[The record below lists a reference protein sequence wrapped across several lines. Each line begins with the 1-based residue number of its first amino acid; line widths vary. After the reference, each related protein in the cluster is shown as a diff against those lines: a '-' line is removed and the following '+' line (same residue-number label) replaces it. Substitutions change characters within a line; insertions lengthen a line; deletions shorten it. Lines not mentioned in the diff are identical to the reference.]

1 MSAELWTENFLEPD
15 QTITS
20 EDYQGFIS
28 LAVDTIEGFIR
39 RELGTEKLAQ
49 GVITDEEAQN
59 EGDWYYPKVYP
70 IVSITSI
77 SLNDVIIDPNEIE
90 IYYGAIRRP
99 VNKYFPTVAGGLTG
113 KIKMTY
119 TAGFGEEAINQLKMI
134 VIQYVHFAF
143 QNLKAGR
150 FGQTSRTYQDGTA
163 TWKSEQEYLEDVRK
177 QIRPLRRIVL

>member
-1 MSAELWTENFLEPD
+1 MSELWTENFLEPD
-15 QTITS
+15 ESITP
-20 EDYQGFIS
+20 EEYQGFIT

-39 RELGTEKLAQ
+39 RELGTEQLVQ
-49 GVITDEEAQN
+49 GEIKDEEAQN
-59 EGDWYYPKVYP
+59 IGEWYYPKVYP
-70 IVSITSI
+70 VVSISSI
-77 SLNDVIIDPNEIE
+77 TLNDESIDPNDIE

-119 TAGFGEEAINQLKMI
+119 TAGFGPDVVNQLKMI

-163 TWKSEQEYLEDVRK
+163 TWKTEQEYLEEVRK
-177 QIRPLRRIVL
+177 QIRPLRRVVI

>member
-1 MSAELWTENFLEPD
+1 MANELWTENFLEPD
-15 QTITS
+15 ESITP
-20 EDYQGFIS
+20 EEYQGFIT

-39 RELGTEKLAQ
+39 RELGTEQLVQ
-49 GVITDEEAQN
+49 GEIKDEEAQN
-59 EGDWYYPKVYP
+59 IGEWYYPKVYP
-70 IVSITSI
+70 VVSISSI
-77 SLNDVIIDPNEIE
+77 TLNDESIDPNDIE

-119 TAGFGEEAINQLKMI
+119 TAGFGPDVVNQLKMI

-163 TWKSEQEYLEDVRK
+163 TWKTEQEYLEEVRK
-177 QIRPLRRIVL
+177 QIRPLRRVVI

>member
-15 QTITS
+15 ESITP
-20 EDYQGFIS
+20 EEYQGFIT

-39 RELGTEKLAQ
+39 RELGTEQLVQ
-49 GVITDEEAQN
+49 GEIKDEEAQN
-59 EGDWYYPKVYP
+59 IGEWYYPKVYP
-70 IVSITSI
+70 VVSISSI
-77 SLNDVIIDPNEIE
+77 TLNDESIDPNDIE

-119 TAGFGEEAINQLKMI
+119 TAGFGPDVVNQLKMI

-163 TWKSEQEYLEDVRK
+163 TWKTEQEYLEEVRK
-177 QIRPLRRIVL
+177 QIRPLRRVVI

>member
-1 MSAELWTENFLEPD
+1 MSELWTANFLEPD
-15 QTITS
+15 EEITP

-28 LAVDTIEGFIR
+28 LAVDTIEGFIK
-39 RELGTEKLAQ
+39 RELGTEKLIQ
-49 GVITDEEAQN
+49 QLIENEEADN
-59 EGDWYYPKVYP
+59 AGDWYYPKVYP
-70 IVSITSI
+70 IASISSIT
-77 SLNDVIIDPNEIE
+77 LNDESIDPNDIE

-119 TAGFGEEAINQLKMI
+119 TAGFGSDVVNQLKMI

-163 TWKSEQEYLEDVRK
+163 TWKTEQEYLEEVRK
-177 QIRPLRRIVL
+177 QIRPLRRAIL

>member
-1 MSAELWTENFLEPD
+1 MSELWTANFLEPD
-15 QTITS
+15 ESITP
-20 EDYQGFIS
+20 EEYQGFIT

-39 RELGTEKLAQ
+39 RELGTEQLVQ
-49 GVITDEEAQN
+49 GEIKDEEAQN
-59 EGDWYYPKVYP
+59 IGEWYYPKVYP
-70 IVSITSI
+70 VVSISSI
-77 SLNDVIIDPNEIE
+77 TLNDESIDPNDIE

-119 TAGFGEEAINQLKMI
+119 TAGFGPDVVNQLKMI

-163 TWKSEQEYLEDVRK
+163 TWKTEQEYLEEVRK
-177 QIRPLRRIVL
+177 QIRPLRRVVI

>member
-15 QTITS
+15 ESITP
-20 EDYQGFIS
+20 EEYQGFIT

-39 RELGTEKLAQ
+39 RELGTEQLVQ
-49 GVITDEEAQN
+49 GEIKDEEAQN
-59 EGDWYYPKVYP
+59 IGEWYYPKVYP
-70 IVSITSI
+70 VVSISSI
-77 SLNDVIIDPNEIE
+77 TLNDESIDPNDIE

-119 TAGFGEEAINQLKMI
+119 TAGFGSDVVNQLKMI

-143 QNLKAGR
+143 QNLKTGR

-163 TWKSEQEYLEDVRK
+163 TWKTEQEYLEEVRK
-177 QIRPLRRIVL
+177 QIRPLRRVVI